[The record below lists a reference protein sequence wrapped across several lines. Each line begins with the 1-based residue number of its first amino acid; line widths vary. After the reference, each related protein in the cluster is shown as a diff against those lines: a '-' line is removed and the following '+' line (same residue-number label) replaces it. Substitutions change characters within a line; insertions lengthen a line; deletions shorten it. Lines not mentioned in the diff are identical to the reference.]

1 MPLTAEEEKEYE
13 ALKRTLEARKK
24 AETTTA
30 RPGLAFEPTPGEE
43 AYGGAYG
50 ALTSFPGQ
58 IGDVERLVFKDIP
71 EFFGGPQ
78 TTAQRL
84 LTSPG
89 PGAAAIKGITG
100 RETMFPTTEE
110 IRSIL
115 SKVGVPEPRQDV
127 SGFVTAGE
135 LGAGLV
141 PTGLAGV
148 LGGKF
153 LAKTPVGESLRG
165 VKTARSAE
173 TLAREAKAAE
183 EEAFRKLS
191 KERGF
196 SEEQINKELER
207 RSLAQRTGEK
217 QVAASQR
224 SLADVLGTRIGP
236 EFGVAKPIPLTLDKI
251 GDYMRVQA
259 ENFLDAIKTQ
269 RSTAAETNFKNTL
282 KSAREKEAAGQIIQQ
297 TEEFGKL
304 ISFLDNR
311 IKIITDPTVR
321 RDLETI
327 KKALTSG
334 GVQKLSEGERRALA
348 IRNNVPLDQVPTEAN
363 IPATF
368 EGIEIMRRRIG
379 DAAFGSPEEGYKAIG
394 QNLAK
399 DIYKSLTES
408 MRNYDANFGKYLDDY
423 SRLSKPIEVY
433 GTKVGKGIT
442 ETQDAA
448 GKYYAKTAEQVAK
461 DIFSSP
467 EKYAQFVDAV
477 GGNKQIAEA
486 AARRYFAGLLEKKD
500 TPEKVREFFSDN
512 RQWFGEGAPL
522 EKLGEE
528 FQIRYYQPLA
538 TGAKRAQAAEDI
550 ITQSKEV
557 DKQLSA
563 KLKGIAG
570 SETLFSDA
578 VKALTSAP
586 PKKVVSTFEN
596 SVLPKIREAE
606 AKSGVT
612 LITPEQ
618 LEKLR
623 ISAGQLETVANKQ
636 TRDRYIAGALAAYLL
651 GQGAVTSGT
660 KVMGQ

>member
-1 MPLTAEEEKEYE
+1 MALSEAEQKEYE
-13 ALKRTLEARKK
+13 ALKRTLEARKRG
-24 AETTTA
+24 EVTTA
-30 RPGLAFEPTPGEE
+30 RPGVAFEPTPGEE
-43 AYGGAYG
+43 AYGAAYG

-58 IGDVERLVFKDIP
+58 LGDVERLAFKDIP

-78 TTAQRL
+78 TTTERL
-84 LTSPG
+84 VRSPG
-89 PGAAAIKGITG
+89 AGAAAIKALTG
-100 RETMFPTTEE
+100 RETALPTTEE

-115 SKVGVPEPRQDV
+115 SKVGVPQPRPDV

-141 PTGLAGV
+141 PTGLSGV

-153 LAKTPVGESLRG
+153 LAGTPVGESLRG
-165 VKTARSAE
+165 VKTARGAAAL
-173 TLAREAKAAE
+173 TKEAKAAE
-183 EEAFRKLS
+183 EEAFRRLS

-236 EFGVAKPIPLTLDKI
+236 EFGVAKPIPQTT
-251 GDYMRVQA
+251 GEVGTYMRDQA
-259 ENFLDAIKTQ
+259 ENFLNAIKTR
-269 RSTAAETNFKNTL
+269 RSEAAETNFKNTL
-282 KSAREKEAAGQIIQQ
+282 ASAREKEAAGQIIQN

-311 IKIITDPTVR
+311 IKVITDPTVR

-334 GVQKLSEGERRALA
+334 GVQRLSEGERRALA
-348 IRNNVPLDQVPTEAN
+348 IRNNVPLNQVPTEAN
-363 IPATF
+363 VPATF

-399 DIYKSLTES
+399 DIYKTLTES
-408 MRNYDANFGKYLDDY
+408 MRKYDSNFGKYLDDY
-423 SRLSKPIEVY
+423 KKLSEPIEVY

-442 ETQDAA
+442 ETQDAS

-477 GGNKQIAEA
+477 GGNKQITEA
-486 AARRYFAGLLEKKD
+486 AARRYFSGQLEKQD
-500 TPEKVREFFSDN
+500 TPEKVRKFFADN
-512 RQWFGEGAPL
+512 RQWFGKGAPL

-528 FQIRYYQPLA
+528 FQIKYYQPLA
-538 TGAKRAQAAEDI
+538 TGAKRAEAASDI
-550 ITQSKEV
+550 IAQSKEV
-557 DKQLSA
+557 DKQL
-563 KLKGIAG
+563 KERLKGVAG

-578 VKALTSAP
+578 VKALTSAE
-586 PKKVVSTFEN
+586 PKKVVSTFEKT
-596 SVLPKIREAE
+596 VLPRIREAE
-606 AKSGVT
+606 ERSGVT
-612 LITPEQ
+612 LISPQQ

-623 ISAGQLETVANKQ
+623 TSAGQLETVANKQ

-651 GQGAVTSGT
+651 GQGVVTGGT